1 MIVKL
6 SCEVTVGI
14 CAYNEENN
22 IGRLLDNILE
32 EQNLPIESEIFVV
45 CSGCTDNTV
54 NIVNRYTKRDHR
66 VHVYVE
72 NERKGKASA
81 VNHILSK
88 ARGYKILFISA
99 DTLPKKACFK
109 RLLSRMQNPN
119 VGIVCGNPVPVNS
132 STSLVDRFVQILWG
146 FHDYVF
152 EQLNDAHLA
161 RHATEIFCVRKGI
174 VNQIPARTVNDD
186 AYIALAARK
195 KGFLVNYDHE
205 SRVLICG
212 PRTFR
217 DYVKQRRRILMGH
230 RQIRKMTGES
240 PQHLFYLFPLYPI
253 RVIKLLRWP
262 LIKYGPTFLVFLF
275 VEMLINIVAMFDSIV
290 GKAYTAWSISTS
302 TKRVM
307 SV

>member
-1 MIVKL
+1 M

-32 EQNLPIESEIFVV
+32 EQNLPTASEIFVV

-54 NIVNRYTKRDHR
+54 NIVNQYAKRDYE

-81 VNHILSK
+81 VNHILSN
-88 ARGYKILFISA
+88 ARGQTILFISA
-99 DTLPKKACFK
+99 DTLPKEDCFH
-109 RLLSRMQNPN
+109 RLLLRLQNPN
-119 VGIVCGNPVPVNS
+119 VGIVCGNPVPINNS
-132 STSLVDRFVQILWG
+132 ASLVDRFVQILWG

-174 VNQIPARTVNDD
+174 VDKIPTRTVNDD
-186 AYIALAARK
+186 AYIALEARK
-195 KGFLVNYDHE
+195 KGFLVTYDHE

-217 DYVKQRRRILMGH
+217 DYFKQRRRILMGH
-230 RQIRKMTGES
+230 RQIKKMTGES
-240 PQHLFYLFPLYPI
+240 PQHLIFLFPLYPI
-253 RVIKLLRWP
+253 RVIKLLQWP
-262 LIKYGPTFLVFLF
+262 LIKYGPTFLAFLS
-275 VEMLINIVAMFDSIV
+275 VEMFINIVAMFDSIV
-290 GKAYTAWSISTS
+290 GKAYTAWSISAS
-302 TKRVM
+302 TKGIPI
-307 SV
+307 S

>member
-1 MIVKL
+1 M
-6 SCEVTVGI
+6 SCEITVGI

-32 EQNLPIESEIFVV
+32 EQNLPAASEVFVV

-54 NIVNRYTKRDHR
+54 KIVNRYTKRDHR

-88 ARGYKILFISA
+88 ARGHTILFISA
-99 DTLPKKACFK
+99 DTLPKKACFN
-109 RLLSRMQNPN
+109 RLFSRMQNPN
-119 VGIVCGNPVPVNS
+119 VGIVCGNPLPINNS
-132 STSLVDRFVQILWG
+132 ASLVDRFVQILWG

-174 VNQIPARTVNDD
+174 VDKIPTRTVNDD
-186 AYIALAARK
+186 AYIALEARK

-212 PRTFR
+212 PRTLG
-217 DYVKQRRRILMGH
+217 DYFKQRRRILLGH
-230 RQIRKMTGES
+230 RQIRKMTGEA
-240 PQHLFYLFPLYPI
+240 PQHLIFLFPLYPI
-253 RVIKLLRWP
+253 RVIRLLQWP
-262 LIKYGPTFLVFLF
+262 FIKYGLTFLVFLF
-275 VEMLINIVAMFDSIV
+275 VELFINIVAILDSIF
-290 GKAYTAWSISTS
+290 GKAHTKWSISTS
-302 TKRVM
+302 TKKIPQF
-307 SV
+307 SESQ